1 MALTPEDVVN
11 KRFQATKFREGY
23 DQDEVDDFLDEVVNE
38 LRRLT
43 EENDDLRNK
52 LGTCERRVGELS
64 RASVARESA
73 PEPEVPMTM
82 ASQIQPPMAMSPP
95 QPMMG
100 GQPMRPEPMRPEPM
114 RGEGMRPEPM
124 RPEGMRPEPMR
135 PEGMRPEPMRPEG
148 MRPEPMRPEGMAVE
162 PLRPV
167 QQLEAMGQG
176 PEAAAGMLALAQK
189 LHDEYVRN
197 GEQQR
202 DRIVNEAREHA
213 QRLVREAEEKQ
224 RQTLGSLEQE
234 RSLLERKIDEL
245 RAFEREYRSRLK
257 SYLEGQLRELEA
269 KAAVVPNRG
278 PQQPAAVGAG
288 APAAAYSG
296 GGPLPTRGTYAADQG
311 ADPAGQSYPF
321 GDRT

>member
-43 EENDDLRNK
+43 EDNDELRQK
-52 LGTCERRVGELS
+52 LSACERRVGELS
-64 RASVARESA
+64 RASVARDNAEPPA
-73 PEPEVPMTM
+73 PPPPPVAPAPPPQMP
-82 ASQIQPPMAMSPP
+82 AVAPMAMPAPMSMPMQPP
-95 QPMMG
+95 ATVAQPIMI
-100 GQPMRPEPMRPEPM
+100 PEQ
-114 RGEGMRPEPM
+114 
-124 RPEGMRPEPMR
+124 
-135 PEGMRPEPMRPEG
+135 
-148 MRPEPMRPEGMAVE
+148 
-162 PLRPV
+162 PV
-167 QQLEAMGQG
+167 QQLQAVGQG

-202 DRIVNEAREHA
+202 DRIVGDAREHA
-213 QRLVREAEEKQ
+213 ARLVREAEEKQ

-278 PQQPAAVGAG
+278 PQPAASIAG
-288 APAAAYSG
+288 NG
-296 GGPLPTRGTYAADQG
+296 N
-311 ADPAGQSYPF
+311 GQQYPF
-321 GDRT
+321 GDRS

>member
-43 EENDDLRNK
+43 EENDEMRQK
-52 LGTCERRVGELS
+52 LGACERRVGELS
-64 RASVARESA
+64 RATVARESA
-73 PEPEVPMTM
+73 PEPESAPPAPMPV
-82 ASQIQPPMAMSPP
+82 AAPAPV
-95 QPMMG
+95 
-100 GQPMRPEPMRPEPM
+100 PEPIQIRP
-114 RGEGMRPEPM
+114 
-124 RPEGMRPEPMR
+124 
-135 PEGMRPEPMRPEG
+135 
-148 MRPEPMRPEGMAVE
+148 AA
-162 PLRPV
+162 
-167 QQLEAMGQG
+167 QLETVGGAG

-202 DRIVNEAREHA
+202 DRIVGEAREHA
-213 QRLVREAEEKQ
+213 ARLVREAEEKQ

-278 PQQPAAVGAG
+278 PQPAASLTGS
-288 APAAAYSG
+288 SG
-296 GGPLPTRGTYAADQG
+296 GYSGPLPTRSAYAAEQQDTG
-311 ADPAGQSYPF
+311 GPGYPF
-321 GDRT
+321 GERN

>member
-43 EENDDLRNK
+43 EENDDLRQK
-52 LGTCERRVGELS
+52 LGACERRVGELS
-64 RASVARESA
+64 RASVAREAA
-73 PEPEVPMTM
+73 PEPPPPPPPAPVPAPVTV
-82 ASQIQPPMAMSPP
+82 AQPVMVQEPMQPQMPP
-95 QPMMG
+95 Q
-100 GQPMRPEPMRPEPM
+100 
-114 RGEGMRPEPM
+114 
-124 RPEGMRPEPMR
+124 
-135 PEGMRPEPMRPEG
+135 
-148 MRPEPMRPEGMAVE
+148 MA
-162 PLRPV
+162 PSA
-167 QQLEAMGQG
+167 QLQAMGQG

-202 DRIVNEAREHA
+202 DRIVGDAREHA
-213 QRLVREAEEKQ
+213 ARLVREAEEKQ

-269 KAAVVPNRG
+269 KAAVVPGRG
-278 PQQPAAVGAG
+278 AAAPAAVGASVQ
-288 APAAAYSG
+288 PAYNSS
-296 GGPLPTRGTYAADQG
+296 GPLPTRGAYTADQG
-311 ADPAGQSYPF
+311 SEGPGPSYPF
-321 GDRT
+321 GDRN

>member
-43 EENDDLRNK
+43 EENDELRQK
-52 LGTCERRVGELS
+52 LGACERRVGELS
-64 RASVARESA
+64 RASVAREAA
-73 PEPEVPMTM
+73 PEMPAPPAPAPMPVPAPAAPPMTI
-82 ASQIQPPMAMSPP
+82 AQPVMT
-95 QPMMG
+95 
-100 GQPMRPEPMRPEPM
+100 PEPPAPATQLQ
-114 RGEGMRPEPM
+114 
-124 RPEGMRPEPMR
+124 
-135 PEGMRPEPMRPEG
+135 
-148 MRPEPMRPEGMAVE
+148 AV
-162 PLRPV
+162 
-167 QQLEAMGQG
+167 GQG

-202 DRIVNEAREHA
+202 DRIVGDAREHA
-213 QRLVREAEEKQ
+213 ARLIREAEEKQ

-278 PQQPAAVGAG
+278 QQPASAAVGSAQ
-288 APAAAYSG
+288 PAYNS
-296 GGPLPTRGTYAADQG
+296 GPLPTRGAYAAEQG
-311 ADPAGQSYPF
+311 GDSGGPSYPF
-321 GDRT
+321 GERG

>member
-43 EENDDLRNK
+43 EENEDLRNK

-64 RASVARESA
+64 RASAARDSA
-73 PEPEVPMTM
+73 PEPEVPPTVAAAVM
-82 ASQIQPPMAMSPP
+82 APPPAPMPAPMP
-95 QPMMG
+95 QPVLS
-100 GQPMRPEPMRPEPM
+100 PEPMRP
-114 RGEGMRPEPM
+114 
-124 RPEGMRPEPMR
+124 
-135 PEGMRPEPMRPEG
+135 
-148 MRPEPMRPEGMAVE
+148 AA
-162 PLRPV
+162 
-167 QQLEAMGQG
+167 QLEAAAQGQG

-269 KAAVVPNRG
+269 KAAVVPTRG
-278 PQQPAAVGAG
+278 PQSAMTAGAG
-288 APAAAYSG
+288 NGGGAYN
-296 GGPLPTRGTYAADQG
+296 GPLPSRGAYAAEQTPE
-311 ADPAGQSYPF
+311 PAQSFPF
-321 GDRT
+321 GDRG

>member
-43 EENDDLRNK
+43 EENEDMRQK
-52 LGTCERRVGELS
+52 LGACERRVGELS
-64 RASVARESA
+64 RASVAREATPEPPAPAPVQVPAPAPAPVTVVQPVAA
-73 PEPEVPMTM
+73 PEPV
-82 ASQIQPPMAMSPP
+82 A
-95 QPMMG
+95 
-100 GQPMRPEPMRPEPM
+100 
-114 RGEGMRPEPM
+114 
-124 RPEGMRPEPMR
+124 
-135 PEGMRPEPMRPEG
+135 
-148 MRPEPMRPEGMAVE
+148 
-162 PLRPV
+162 PV
-167 QQLEAMGQG
+167 AQMQAAAAQG

-202 DRIVNEAREHA
+202 DRIVGDAREHA
-213 QRLVREAEEKQ
+213 ARLVREAEEKQ

-257 SYLEGQLRELEA
+257 SYLETQLRELDA
-269 KAAVVPNRG
+269 KAAVVPSRG
-278 PQQPAAVGAG
+278 GSSTPAAVGA
-288 APAAAYSG
+288 ANQPAYNS
-296 GGPLPTRGTYAADQG
+296 GPLPTRGAYAADG
-311 ADPAGQSYPF
+311 DGTGPSYTF
-321 GDRT
+321 GDRSS

>member
-43 EENDDLRNK
+43 DENEELRQK
-52 LGTCERRVGELS
+52 LSSCERRVGELS
-64 RASVARESA
+64 RASVARENA
-73 PEPEVPMTM
+73 PEPVPAPAPVPPPATV
-82 ASQIQPPMAMSPP
+82 AQPVVAQAPEPAPMPAPMPMPMSP
-95 QPMMG
+95 
-100 GQPMRPEPMRPEPM
+100 
-114 RGEGMRPEPM
+114 
-124 RPEGMRPEPMR
+124 
-135 PEGMRPEPMRPEG
+135 
-148 MRPEPMRPEGMAVE
+148 AA
-162 PLRPV
+162 
-167 QQLEAMGQG
+167 QLQSVGQG

-202 DRIVNEAREHA
+202 DRIVGDAREHA
-213 QRLVREAEEKQ
+213 ARLVREAEEKQ

-269 KAAVVPNRG
+269 KAAVVPNRAQA
-278 PQQPAAVGAG
+278 PAPAAVTAG
-288 APAAAYSG
+288 GPPSYNSG
-296 GGPLPTRGTYAADQG
+296 GALPARGAYAADQG
-311 ADPAGQSYPF
+311 GSDASGPSYPF
-321 GDRT
+321 GERN

>member
-38 LRRLT
+38 LRRLN
-43 EENDDLRNK
+43 EENEELRTK
-52 LGTCERRVGELS
+52 LGACERRVGELS
-64 RASVARESA
+64 RATVAREAA
-73 PEPEVPMTM
+73 PEPV
-82 ASQIQPPMAMSPP
+82 QIPAPAPPP
-95 QPMMG
+95 QPVAASM
-100 GQPMRPEPMRPEPM
+100 PEPSRVTSQLD
-114 RGEGMRPEPM
+114 
-124 RPEGMRPEPMR
+124 
-135 PEGMRPEPMRPEG
+135 
-148 MRPEPMRPEGMAVE
+148 AV
-162 PLRPV
+162 
-167 QQLEAMGQG
+167 GQG

-197 GEQQR
+197 GEQTR

-213 QRLVREAEEKQ
+213 TRLMREAEEKQ

-278 PQQPAAVGAG
+278 SQQPAAVGASQ
-288 APAAAYSG
+288 APYS
-296 GGPLPTRGTYAADQG
+296 GPLPTRGAYADQG
-311 ADPAGQSYPF
+311 QEQPAQYPF
-321 GDRT
+321 GGQS

>member
-43 EENDDLRNK
+43 EENEDLRNK
-52 LGTCERRVGELS
+52 LGSCERRVSELS
-64 RASVARESA
+64 RASVARESM
-73 PEPEVPMTM
+73 PEPEAPATIAAAVMPPPPAPAPM
-82 ASQIQPPMAMSPP
+82 PVP
-95 QPMMG
+95 QPVMV
-100 GQPMRPEPMRPEPM
+100 QEPMRPV
-114 RGEGMRPEPM
+114 
-124 RPEGMRPEPMR
+124 
-135 PEGMRPEPMRPEG
+135 
-148 MRPEPMRPEGMAVE
+148 A
-162 PLRPV
+162 
-167 QQLEAMGQG
+167 QLEAAAQGQG

-278 PQQPAAVGAG
+278 PQAATLPAVGNGG
-288 APAAAYSG
+288 APTYN
-296 GGPLPTRGTYAADQG
+296 GPLPSRGTYTSEPTPE
-311 ADPAGQSYPF
+311 PAQSFPF
-321 GDRT
+321 GDRS

>member
-38 LRRLT
+38 LRRLN
-43 EENDDLRNK
+43 EENEELRQK
-52 LGTCERRVGELS
+52 LGACERRVGELS
-64 RASVARESA
+64 RATVARESE
-73 PEPEVPMTM
+73 PEPAPAPAPVPMPV
-82 ASQIQPPMAMSPP
+82 AQ
-95 QPMMG
+95 
-100 GQPMRPEPMRPEPM
+100 PEPMRP
-114 RGEGMRPEPM
+114 
-124 RPEGMRPEPMR
+124 
-135 PEGMRPEPMRPEG
+135 
-148 MRPEPMRPEGMAVE
+148 
-162 PLRPV
+162 
-167 QQLEAMGQG
+167 AMEITGQG

-213 QRLVREAEEKQ
+213 NRLVREAEEKQ

-257 SYLEGQLRELEA
+257 SYLEGQLRELDQ

-278 PQQPAAVGAG
+278 AQPAPSLAGGGAGYNGPLPSRSGYGSDQSEAG
-288 APAAAYSG
+288 AP
-296 GGPLPTRGTYAADQG
+296 Q
-311 ADPAGQSYPF
+311 YPF
-321 GDRT
+321 GDRN

>member
-38 LRRLT
+38 LRRLS
-43 EENDDLRNK
+43 EENDELRQK
-52 LGTCERRVGELS
+52 LSVCERRVGELS
-64 RASVARESA
+64 RATVAREQA
-73 PEPEVPMTM
+73 PEPEAVAPVP
-82 ASQIQPPMAMSPP
+82 APSPAPMPVAM
-95 QPMMG
+95 
-100 GQPMRPEPMRPEPM
+100 PEPVRPAAEQLQ
-114 RGEGMRPEPM
+114 
-124 RPEGMRPEPMR
+124 
-135 PEGMRPEPMRPEG
+135 
-148 MRPEPMRPEGMAVE
+148 AV
-162 PLRPV
+162 
-167 QQLEAMGQG
+167 GQG

-202 DRIVNEAREHA
+202 DRIVGEAREHA
-213 QRLVREAEEKQ
+213 ARLVREAEEKQ

-278 PQQPAAVGAG
+278 PQAATSLAAGGAG
-288 APAAAYSG
+288 PNQYS
-296 GGPLPTRGTYAADQG
+296 GPLPSRGNYAAE
-311 ADPAGQSYPF
+311 PAEAGGQQYPF
-321 GDRT
+321 GDRS